1 MYSIVSLYTYC
12 GHLMHPPL
20 CLSTLYLS
28 AVFFQIQSYLLQLY
42 LWSSSFTHKGWLPH
56 KKIIFWKTGIPSF
69 FLHAYTVSIIS
80 LSSETFLW
88 MFTLLLISSF
98 MILSSLDILQLLLTK
113 IHFNSFQSLSIPP
126 CCFLCLNPVKQYTL
140 VSCLMYLMFCNF
152 ICP

>member
-1 MYSIVSLYTYC
+1 MAILCILLSVS
-12 GHLMHPPL
+12 PL
-20 CLSTLYLS
+20 FIS
-28 AVFFQIQSYLLQLY
+28 QL
-42 LWSSSFTHKGWLPH
+42 SSFRYKVTCFNYTSGGRPLLLIKDGCRT
-56 KKIIFWKTGIPSF
+56 KKLFLWKTGIPSF
-69 FLHAYTVSIIS
+69 FLHAYTVSIVS

-113 IHFNSFQSLSIPP
+113 IHFNSFQSLSIPL

-140 VSCLMYLMFCNF
+140 DSCLMYLMFCNF